1 VATQQRL
8 TKRRNRRAYAVR
20 KRTRGTAE
28 RPRLSVHRTNK
39 HLYAQ
44 FIDDESGRTLCSAS
58 SKAMGMTYGGNVE
71 AAKAVG
77 QDLGKKAVEL
87 KIERCGFDRGAFRYH
102 GRVRALA
109 DAVREAGVRF

>member
-1 VATQQRL
+1 MATQKRL
-8 TKRRNRRAYAVR
+8 TKRRDRRAYGVR

-58 SKAMGMTYGGNVE
+58 SKAMGMAYGGNVE

-77 QDLGKKAVEL
+77 ADLGKKAAEL

>member
-1 VATQQRL
+1 MATQQRL
-8 TKRRNRRAYAVR
+8 TKRRQRRAIGVR
-20 KRTRGTAE
+20 KRTQGTAE
-28 RPRLSVHRTNK
+28 HPRLSVHRTNK

-58 SKAMGMTYGGNVE
+58 TKALGMAYGGNVD

-77 QDLGKKAVEL
+77 EDLGKKAVEL

-109 DAVREAGVRF
+109 DAVRKAGVRF

>member
-1 VATQQRL
+1 MATQQRL
-8 TKRRNRRAYAVR
+8 TKRRQRRAYGVR

-28 RPRLSVHRTNK
+28 RPRFTVHRTNK

-44 FIDDESGRTLCSAS
+44 FIDDESGRTLCAAS
-58 SKAMGMTYGGNVE
+58 TKAMGMPYGGNVE

-77 QDLGKKAVEL
+77 QDLGKKAAEL
-87 KIERCGFDRGAFRYH
+87 KIQRCGFDRGAYRYH

-109 DAVREAGVRF
+109 DAVREAGVKF